1 MKLDSQIPRHTT
13 DKPRGSHPNGWQVA
27 TEHGEAVRA
36 VA

>member
-1 MKLDSQIPRHTT
+1 MKLDSQMPRHAS
-13 DKPRGSHPNGWQVA
+13 DDPHGWSLDGWQVA